1 MGFHTCLF
9 FGINL
14 LIFTVLVGL
23 LYALLESFAIHLLL
37 LLLFEHLSTSGFAY
51 FLGGHLACETSDL
64 GAFECSFLCDSSCY
78 WGLFGCRGL
87 LTLFYLN
94 DSSSGS
100 LSSLSFLGSLA
111 LLVLLVLELLACELL
126 HLFLLSLLGVTLL
139 LNILAVLLR
148 SSGGALGL
156 LNSESLALLLLLLA
170 NYGLLFLALSFD
182 RSDTLLP
189 LSLNGKLSLAV
200 SLDGCELFRFLL
212 LLFLLLL
219 FLEYGFELFD
229 GASVLL
235 GNLLELGA
243 VLLLLLALLCALVL
257 VLFA

>member
-37 LLLFEHLSTSGFAY
+37 LLLFKHLSTSSFAL
-51 FLGGHLACETSDL
+51 FLGSHFACETSDL
-64 GAFECSFLCDSSCY
+64 GAFECSLLCDSSC
-78 WGLFGCRGL
+78 WGLFGRRGL

-156 LNSESLALLLLLLA
+156 LNSESLTLLLLLLP
-170 NYGLLFLALSFD
+170 NDGLLFLALSFNC
-182 RSDTLLP
+182 SDSLLP

-219 FLEYGFELFD
+219 FLEYSFELFN

-235 GNLLELGA
+235 GDLLELGS

>member
-9 FGINL
+9 FSINL

-37 LLLFEHLSTSGFAY
+37 LLLFKHLSTSSFAL
-51 FLGGHLACETSDL
+51 FLGSHFAGETSDL
-64 GAFECSFLCDSSCY
+64 GAFECSFLCDSSC
-78 WGLFGCRGL
+78 WGLFGCRSL

-111 LLVLLVLELLACELL
+111 LLVLFVLELLACELL
-126 HLFLLSLLGVTLL
+126 HLFLLSILSVTLL

-148 SSGGALGL
+148 SGGGALGL
-156 LNSESLALLLLLLA
+156 LNSESLALLLLLLP
-170 NYGLLFLALSFD
+170 NDGLLFLALSFNC
-182 RSDTLLP
+182 SDSLLP

-219 FLEYGFELFD
+219 FFEYSFELFD

-235 GNLLELGA
+235 GDLLELGA

-257 VLFA
+257 ILFA